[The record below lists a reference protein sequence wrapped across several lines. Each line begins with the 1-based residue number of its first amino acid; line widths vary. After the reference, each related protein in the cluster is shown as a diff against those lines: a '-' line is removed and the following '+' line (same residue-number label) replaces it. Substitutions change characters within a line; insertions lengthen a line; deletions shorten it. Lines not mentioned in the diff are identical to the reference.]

1 MPYNTRKCM
10 VCGELL
16 IGRIDKKFCSEQCKT
31 HYHNQS
37 PNKSEK
43 IRRDLN
49 KILSKNQT
57 ILKKYNPVGK
67 TTVRTEVLKSEG
79 YNFKFFTHIYKT
91 KNGFT
96 YYFCYDFG
104 YMPVEDDKIL
114 IVNWQEYMKN
124 KIFSVK

>member
-1 MPYNTRKCM
+1 MLNNTKKCL
-10 VCGELL
+10 VCGEPL

-43 IRRDLN
+43 IRRALN

-57 ILKKYNPVGK
+57 ILKKYNPEGK

-79 YNFKFFTHIYKT
+79 YNFTFFK
-91 KNGFT
+91 
-96 YYFCYDFG
+96 YYRRFFMG
-104 YMPVEDDKIL
+104 
-114 IVNWQEYMKN
+114 N
-124 KIFSVK
+124 IFLKYNIHLCKHN